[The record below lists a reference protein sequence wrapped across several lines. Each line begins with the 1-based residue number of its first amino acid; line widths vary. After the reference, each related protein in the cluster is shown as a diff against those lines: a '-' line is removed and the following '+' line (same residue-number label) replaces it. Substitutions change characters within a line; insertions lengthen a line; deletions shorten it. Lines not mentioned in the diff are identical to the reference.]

1 MGKSFSTLSMAS
13 HWLEVPV
20 RDDGVERVG
29 AGHAEQPH
37 HGVQRRRRR
46 PAGRRQLPDHLGLR
60 EPLHALEVLRH
71 ELDAAVRGALAPRAD
86 RLLVEH
92 PVAEAHDAH
101 SPRLQ
106 HPEDLREHLTK
117 INRDKCKLSQLD
129 ANAMPIERISLF
141 LAAADCSS

>member
-1 MGKSFSTLSMAS
+1 MLNSLITASSGDAGDPPAAGSSLTTSGCVNPST
-13 HWLEVPV
+13 HWKYCVTSWTRLY
-20 RDDGVERVG
+20 
-29 AGHAEQPH
+29 A
-37 HGVQRRRRR
+37 
-46 PAGRRQLPDHLGLR
+46 
-60 EPLHALEVLRH
+60 
-71 ELDAAVRGALAPRAD
+71 GALAPRAD

>member
-1 MGKSFSTLSMAS
+1 MPNNLSTAS
-13 HWLEVPV
+13 SGDA
-20 RDDGVERVG
+20 DDPP
-29 AGHAEQPH
+29 A
-37 HGVQRRRRR
+37 
-46 PAGRRQLPDHLGLR
+46 AGRRQLPDHLGLR